1 MSALH
6 SRRAHFVNLICF
18 TLLSLPAFGSNVTVD
33 CSGSNHKVFSS
44 IGAALNTLSLTGPN
58 TITVGGTCTEN
69 VVISQFDRLTIQ
81 AASGHVATVVNAANP
96 PGITML
102 IAGSHNITLD
112 NLIIEGGG
120 SPATVYITSSSSAV
134 LLQNCSVQNG
144 AGDGMDVSMESELVV
159 QNSNFTNNAAEGI
172 FVAGESQVTMGTYPT
187 QRILITGNGF
197 GPCCTG
203 NGNGGLAIDG
213 SQVQLNFGVATI
225 SGNAGPGISMDGGR
239 LLFFGGE
246 AATPGVIENNN
257 TGLTMNDAA
266 SATFFSAF
274 NIANNASTGISVNGA
289 SSITFY
295 SGIDSQGKNTF
306 TTIAG
311 HSTVGLT
318 LSQSSAAQMYG
329 PHVVSKNGSVNADS
343 GSRGGISL
351 EGSSLTIGSGTLVSG
366 NTGPGVRL
374 GVKSDLIMFDMTVS
388 NNTEQGVLETNLSAG
403 GFYNPLTFTGNGE
416 APLSCDAFSVAFG
429 DAGTIQGEACKNI
442 TKSAGKR
449 PTVPIPNVR

>member
-6 SRRAHFVNLICF
+6 PRRAHFANLICF
-18 TLLSLPAFGSNVTVD
+18 AWLLVLPAFAANVVVD
-33 CSGSNHKVFSS
+33 CTGVNGNAFHS
-44 IGAALNTLSLTGPN
+44 ITAALATLSLTGPN
-58 TITVGGTCTEN
+58 TITVGGTCNEN
-69 VVISQFDRLTIQ
+69 VVVSQFDRLTIQ

-120 SPATVYITSSSSAV
+120 SPSNVYITSSSSAV
-134 LLQNCSVQNG
+134 LLQNCSVQNST
-144 AGDGMDVSMESELVV
+144 GDGMDVDMASELVV
-159 QNSNFTNNAAEGI
+159 QNSNFTNNSASGI
-172 FVAGESQVTMGTYPT
+172 FVANESNMTMGTYPT
-187 QRILITGNGF
+187 QRINITGNGF
-197 GPCCTG
+197 GGGG
-203 NGNGGLAIDG
+203 NGNNGLAIDG
-213 SQVQLNFGVATI
+213 SLVQLNFGVATI
-225 SGNAGPGISMDGGR
+225 SGNAGAGIAMDGGR

-257 TGLTMNDAA
+257 YGISMNDAA
-266 SATFFSAF
+266 SATLFSAF
-274 NIANNASTGISVNGA
+274 YIANNASTGISVNGA

-311 HSTVGLT
+311 HSTVGMA

-329 PHVVSKNGSVNADS
+329 PHVVTKNGSVNADPTA
-343 GSRGGISL
+343 RGGISL
-351 EGSSLTIGSGTLVSG
+351 EGSSLTIGSSTSVSS
-366 NTGPGVRL
+366 NIGPGIRSS
-374 GVKSDLIMFDMTVS
+374 VKGDLIVFDMTIS
-388 NNTEQGVLETNLSAG
+388 NNTEEGVLEQNLSGG
-403 GFYNPLTFTGNGE
+403 GFYNPLTFSSNGG

-442 TKSAGKR
+442 TKGAR
-449 PTVPIPNVR
+449 ARPNVRIPNAH

>member
-6 SRRAHFVNLICF
+6 PRRARFFNLVFVAL
-18 TLLSLPAFGSNVTVD
+18 LLSLPAFAANVTVD

-44 IGAALNTLSLTGPN
+44 IGAALNTLSLVGPN
-58 TITVGGTCTEN
+58 TITVGGTCNEN
-69 VVISQFDRLTIQ
+69 VTVSQFDRLTIQ
-81 AASGHVATVVNAANP
+81 AASGHVATIVNAANP
-96 PGITML
+96 PGITL
-102 IAGSHNITLD
+102 LVAGSHNITLD
-112 NLIIEGGG
+112 NLIIEGG
-120 SPATVYITSSSSAV
+120 SPAVYITSSSSPV
-134 LLQNCSVQNG
+134 LMQNCSVQNS
-144 AGDGMDVSMESELVV
+144 AADGLDIDMTSELVI
-159 QNSNFTNNAAEGI
+159 QNSSFTNNASEGI
-172 FVAGESQVTMGTYPT
+172 FVANESMITIGTYPT
-187 QRILITGNGF
+187 QRIIISGNGF
-197 GPCCTG
+197 GNG
-203 NGNGGLAIDG
+203 NGNGSGGLAIDG

-257 TGLTMNDAA
+257 TGLSMNDAA

-274 NIANNASTGISVNGA
+274 NIANNGSTGITVNGA

-295 SGIDSQGKNTF
+295 SGIDSQGKNAV

-318 LSQSSAAQMYG
+318 LSQSSAAQIYG
-329 PHVVSKNGSVNADS
+329 PHVVTKNGSANADP

-351 EGSSLTIGSGTLVSG
+351 EGSSLTVGSGTLVSS
-366 NTGPGVRL
+366 NIGPGIRL

-388 NNTEQGVLETNLSAG
+388 NNSEEGVLETNLSAG
-403 GFYNPLTFTGNGE
+403 GFYNPLTFSGNGG

-442 TKSAGKR
+442 TKSAGHR
-449 PTVPIPNVR
+449 PNVRIPNAH